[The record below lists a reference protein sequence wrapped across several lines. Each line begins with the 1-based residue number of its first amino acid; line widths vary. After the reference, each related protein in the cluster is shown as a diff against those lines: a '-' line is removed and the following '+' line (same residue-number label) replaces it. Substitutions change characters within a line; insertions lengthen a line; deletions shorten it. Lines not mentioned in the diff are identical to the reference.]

1 MAGKPPFGLVLRLWL
16 AVMLVAVGAAAV
28 IAEVGAK
35 HLRDRQEAL
44 RHDRFL
50 HTARDLRIPLE
61 GAVALGLPLE
71 QAPRVQDML
80 EREQAVAGTLSIEV
94 FDPQGR
100 ILFGTDRSFLGDLV
114 ADRWMDAA
122 HTAQAAPWTAED
134 PDARVIGV
142 PILNGFGAV
151 VGTVVVRHARTSDTT
166 GLALLA
172 ADRALLPLVLGGAA
186 LFAALAF
193 LVLSRM
199 MAGLGGDLATARAAL
214 SPAGGASAGAGP
226 LAASATAA
234 AGAVRV
240 AHARMESALDSAR
253 KADADA

>member
-1 MAGKPPFGLVLRLWL
+1 MADKPPFGLVLRLWL
-16 AVMLVAVGAAAV
+16 AVMLVAAGAAAL
-28 IAEVGAK
+28 IAEVGAS

-50 HTARDLRIPLE
+50 HTARDLKIPLE

-80 EREQAVAGTLSIEV
+80 EREQAAAGSLSIEV

-122 HTAQAAPWTAED
+122 ATAQAAPWTAED

-142 PILNGFGAV
+142 PILNSFGAL
-151 VGTVVVRHARTSDTT
+151 VGTVAVRHARTPDTT
-166 GLALLA
+166 GLALLSS
-172 ADRALLPLVLGGAA
+172 DRSLLPLVLGGAA

-193 LVLSRM
+193 LVLSRL
-199 MAGLGGDLATARAAL
+199 MAGLGGDLAAARAAL
-214 SPAGGASAGAGP
+214 GRGTEPSADAGP
-226 LAASATAA
+226 LAASAAA
-234 AGAVRV
+234 AAEAARS
-240 AHARMESALDSAR
+240 AHARMDAALDSAR